1 MKIGDITALMG
12 LIAPVIREFTEGL
25 VNPIAARMAAVE
37 KTVSEFRQPKDID
50 VSDLRACLDAEIA
63 ELKTIIAVLS
73 PTREAKDGEPG
84 KDGVGVAGA
93 MIDRAGNLVLSLS
106 NGDTKKLG
114 KIVGEDGAPGK
125 AGADGLGFDDLDVV
139 HDGARGFTFRFARGD
154 KVKEFPFI
162 LPVVLD
168 KGVYKA
174 GDDYEPGDGVS
185 YGGSFWIAQEKTQEK
200 PDSGQGWRLAVKR
213 GRDGK
218 NAPVAAS
225 GPKEPVRVGVPA
237 KAN

>member
-12 LIAPVIREFTEGL
+12 HIAPVIREFTEKS
-25 VNPIAARMAAVE
+25 VNPIAARMETVE
-37 KTVSEFRQPKDID
+37 KTVSAFRQPKDID
-50 VSDLRACLDAEIA
+50 PKDVENLVAEKVAQIP
-63 ELKTIIAVLS
+63 V
-73 PTREAKDGEPG
+73 PKDG
-84 KDGVGVAGA
+84 
-93 MIDRAGNLVLSLS
+93 S
-106 NGDTKKLG
+106 
-114 KIVGEDGAPGK
+114 
-125 AGADGLGFDDLDVV
+125 DGLGFDDLDVV

-154 KVKEFPFI
+154 QVKEFPFS

-174 GDDYEPGDGVS
+174 GEDYEPGDGVT

-200 PDSGQGWRLAVKR
+200 PDSGKGWRLAVKR

-218 NAPVAAS
+218 SAPVPAS